1 MSDTEPDNL
10 LISTIENTAQKIEAL
25 LRRTGPL
32 TQSNPKRALE
42 LAREAAR
49 LAGENA
55 PSSLEHRK
63 VLGRALIAQGK
74 ALLELDAYHQ
84 AIPCYIS
91 ALECFNPAI
100 DTNET
105 AEALL
110 GLGSGM
116 IIMGSYP
123 EALQYLIRALSAFQ
137 NLKNQ
142 NGEAAVRI
150 KLGKLYLLLGEAE
163 KALPHLETAL
173 DLAQYLTD
181 LKLEAAVQVYLS
193 QAFAECGRHQSAVQA
208 GLRGVEI
215 YQNLGIHRGEVE
227 ALNTLGEVYFK
238 RGEFGLALN
247 FFQLSADVAKKFDK
261 RLELARAYRK
271 MGMIHLS
278 MGNTPAAVQA
288 LQAALTIADEFNAQ
302 NEQME
307 CHQAL
312 AQAYKSAEDYLQ
324 ALEEYE
330 KYMSVY
336 QIVYNEDK
344 DRRLKTLEVIHEV
357 ENARK
362 DAEIYQLRNVA
373 LQKEIEERKKAQAAL
388 ERLATQDSLTGVANR
403 RYFLEIASRIM
414 EQAKRYQRPVSVV
427 MIDVDHFKEMND
439 TFGHKTGDKVLVH
452 ITRCMQA
459 VLRKV
464 DILGRYGGDEFVI
477 LLPETTQE
485 GARRLTERLRQAL
498 SQQPITA
505 GGVSIPI
512 TLSIGLASNV
522 NEPGL
527 SLDELLQRADRAL
540 YDSKMNGRDRV
551 TYFNETRF

>member
-1 MSDTEPDNL
+1 MSETQQNQQIDLKNTA
-10 LISTIENTAQKIEAL
+10 TAQKIEAL

-74 ALLELDAYHQ
+74 ALLELDGYDQ

-91 ALECFNPAI
+91 ALECFNPAV
-100 DTNET
+100 DSAET

-116 IIMGSYP
+116 MIMGSYP
-123 EALQYLIRALSAFQ
+123 EGLQYLMRALSAFQ
-137 NLKNQ
+137 NLKDQ
-142 NGEAAVRI
+142 SGEAAVRI
-150 KLGKLYLLLGEAE
+150 QLGKLYLLLGEAE

-181 LKLEAAVQVYLS
+181 LKLEAPVQVYLS
-193 QAFAECGRHQSAVQA
+193 QAFSECGRHQSAVQA

-238 RGEFGLALN
+238 RNEYGLALN

-261 RLELARAYRK
+261 RLELVRAYRK
-271 MGMIHLS
+271 IGLIHLAV
-278 MGNTPAAVQA
+278 GNISQSVDS
-288 LQAALTIADEFNAQ
+288 LQSALTLASEINAQ
-302 NEQME
+302 VELME

-312 AQAYKSAEDYLQ
+312 AQAYKKAENYPQ
-324 ALEEYE
+324 ALEAYE
-330 KYMSVY
+330 NYISVY
-336 QIVYNEDK
+336 QIVYNEEK
-344 DRRLKTLEVIHEV
+344 DRRLRTLEVIHEV

-388 ERLATQDSLTGVANR
+388 ERLATQDPLTGIANR
-403 RYFLEIASRIM
+403 RYFLEIASRVI
-414 EQAKRYQRPVSVV
+414 EQARRYQRPVSIV

-439 TFGHKTGDKVLVH
+439 TFGHKTGDKVLIH

-459 VLRKV
+459 ALRKV

-485 GARRLTERLRQAL
+485 GARRLTERLRQAIA
-498 SQQPITA
+498 QQSITA

-522 NEPGL
+522 KEPAL

-540 YDSKMNGRDRV
+540 YDSKLNGRDQV
-551 TYFNETRF
+551 TFYE

>member
-1 MSDTEPDNL
+1 MSETQQNQQIDLKNTA
-10 LISTIENTAQKIEAL
+10 TAQKIEAL

-74 ALLELDAYHQ
+74 ALLELDGYDQ

-91 ALECFNPAI
+91 ALECFNPAV
-100 DTNET
+100 DSAET

-110 GLGSGM
+110 GLGRGM
-116 IIMGSYP
+116 MIMGSYP
-123 EALQYLIRALSAFQ
+123 EGLQYLMRALSAFQ
-137 NLKNQ
+137 NLKDQ
-142 NGEAAVRI
+142 SGEAAVRI
-150 KLGKLYLLLGEAE
+150 QLGKLYLLLGEAE

-181 LKLEAAVQVYLS
+181 LKLEAPVQVYLS
-193 QAFAECGRHQSAVQA
+193 QAFSECGRHQSAVQA

-238 RGEFGLALN
+238 RNEYGLALN

-261 RLELARAYRK
+261 RLELVRAYRK
-271 MGMIHLS
+271 IGLIHLAV
-278 MGNTPAAVQA
+278 GNISQSVDS
-288 LQAALTIADEFNAQ
+288 LQSALTLASEINAQ
-302 NEQME
+302 VELME

-312 AQAYKSAEDYLQ
+312 AQAYKKAENYHQ
-324 ALEEYE
+324 ALEAYE
-330 KYMSVY
+330 NYISVY

-344 DRRLKTLEVIHEV
+344 DRRLRTLEVIHEV

-388 ERLATQDSLTGVANR
+388 ERLATQDPLTGIANR
-403 RYFLEIASRIM
+403 RYFLEIASRVI
-414 EQAKRYQRPVSVV
+414 EQARRYQRPVSIV

-439 TFGHKTGDKVLVH
+439 TFGHKTGDKVLIH

-459 VLRKV
+459 ALRKV

-485 GARRLTERLRQAL
+485 GARRLTERLRQAIA
-498 SQQPITA
+498 QQSITA

-522 NEPGL
+522 KEPAL

-540 YDSKMNGRDRV
+540 YDSKLNGRDRV
-551 TYFNETRF
+551 TFYE

>member
-1 MSDTEPDNL
+1 MSEIQQNQQIDLKNTA
-10 LISTIENTAQKIEAL
+10 TAQKIEAL

-74 ALLELDAYHQ
+74 ALLELDGYDQ

-91 ALECFNPAI
+91 ALECFNPAV
-100 DTNET
+100 DSAET

-110 GLGSGM
+110 GLGRGM
-116 IIMGSYP
+116 MIMGSYP
-123 EALQYLIRALSAFQ
+123 EGLQYLMRALSAFQ
-137 NLKNQ
+137 NLKDQ
-142 NGEAAVRI
+142 SGEAAVRI
-150 KLGKLYLLLGEAE
+150 QLGKLYLLLGEAE

-181 LKLEAAVQVYLS
+181 LKLEAPVQVYLS
-193 QAFAECGRHQSAVQA
+193 QAFSECGRHQSAVQA

-238 RGEFGLALN
+238 RNEYGLALN

-261 RLELARAYRK
+261 RLELVRAYRK
-271 MGMIHLS
+271 IGLIHLAV
-278 MGNTPAAVQA
+278 GNTSQSVQS
-288 LQAALTIADEFNAQ
+288 LQSALTLASEINAQ
-302 NEQME
+302 VELME

-312 AQAYKSAEDYLQ
+312 AQAYKKAENYPQ
-324 ALEEYE
+324 ALEAYE
-330 KYMSVY
+330 NYISVY

-344 DRRLKTLEVIHEV
+344 DRRLRTLEVIHEV

-388 ERLATQDSLTGVANR
+388 ERLATQDPLTGIANR
-403 RYFLEIASRIM
+403 RYFLEIASRVI
-414 EQAKRYQRPVSVV
+414 EQARRYQRPVSIV
-427 MIDVDHFKEMND
+427 MIDLDHFKEMND
-439 TFGHKTGDKVLVH
+439 TFGHKTGDKVLIH

-485 GARRLTERLRQAL
+485 GARRLTERLRQAIA
-498 SQQPITA
+498 QQSITA

-522 NEPGL
+522 KEPAL

-540 YDSKMNGRDRV
+540 YDSKLNGRDRV
-551 TYFNETRF
+551 TFYE

>member
-1 MSDTEPDNL
+1 MSDIEPDNPPTS
-10 LISTIENTAQKIEAL
+10 IRDSAAQKIEAL
-25 LRRTGPL
+25 LRHTGPL

-55 PSSLEHRK
+55 PASLEHRK

-74 ALLELDAYHQ
+74 ALLELDAYDQ

-91 ALECFNPAI
+91 SLECFNPAM
-100 DTNET
+100 DMNET

-110 GLGSGM
+110 GLGSSM

-150 KLGKLYLLLGEAE
+150 KLGELYLRLGEAE

-173 DLAQYLTD
+173 DLAHHLTD
-181 LKLEAAVQVYLS
+181 LKLEASVQVYLS
-193 QAFAECGRHQSAVQA
+193 QAFAKCSRHQSAVQA

-227 ALNTLGEVYFK
+227 ALNTLGEVYF
-238 RGEFGLALN
+238 RREELGLALN

-271 MGMIHLS
+271 IGMIHLS
-278 MGNTPAAVQA
+278 MGNYAAAVQA
-288 LQAALTIADEFNAQ
+288 LQEALTIADELNAQ
-302 NEQME
+302 NDQMV

-312 AQAYKSAEDYLQ
+312 AQAYKQAENYLQ

-330 KYMSVY
+330 KYMSIY
-336 QIVYNEDK
+336 QVVYNEDK

-362 DAEIYQLRNVA
+362 DAEIHQLRNVA
-373 LQKEIEERKKAQAAL
+373 LQKEIEERKKAQATL

-403 RYFLEIASRIM
+403 RHFLEIGSRIM

-439 TFGHKTGDKVLVH
+439 TFGHKTGDKVLIH

-485 GARRLTERLRQAL
+485 GARRLIERLRHSL

-522 NEPGL
+522 NVSDL

-540 YDSKMNGRDRV
+540 YDSKMNGRDQV
-551 TYFNETRF
+551 AFYNEIYL

>member
-1 MSDTEPDNL
+1 MTEQPPSNFSA
-10 LISTIENTAQKIEAL
+10 STNTETAKRIESL

-74 ALLELDAYHQ
+74 ALLELDAYDH

-91 ALECFNPAI
+91 ALECFNPAV
-100 DTNET
+100 DCNET

-123 EALQYLIRALSAFQ
+123 EALQYLMRALSAFQ

-142 NGEAAVRI
+142 SGEAAVRI

-163 KALPHLETAL
+163 KALPHLEAAL
-173 DLAQYLTD
+173 DLAQYMTD
-181 LKLEAAVQVYLS
+181 LRLEAPVQVYLS
-193 QAFAECGRHQSAVQA
+193 QAFAESGRHQSAVQA

-261 RLELARAYRK
+261 RLELARACRK
-271 MGMIHLS
+271 IGLIHLS
-278 MGNTPAAVQA
+278 TGNQSAAVEA
-288 LQAALTIADEFNAQ
+288 LQSALMIANEINAT

-307 CHQAL
+307 CHHAL
-312 AQAYKSAEDYLQ
+312 AQAHKKAGNFAQ
-324 ALEEYE
+324 ALEAYEEYI
-330 KYMSVY
+330 SVY
-336 QIVYNEDK
+336 QVVYNEDK
-344 DRRLKTLEVIHEV
+344 DRRLRTLEVMHEV

-362 DAEIYQLRNVA
+362 DAEIYQLKNVA
-373 LQKEIEERKKAQAAL
+373 LQREIEERKKAQAAL
-388 ERLATQDSLTGVANR
+388 ERLATQDSLTGIANR
-403 RYFLEIASRIM
+403 RYFLEISSRII
-414 EQAKRYQRPVSVV
+414 EQAKRYRRPVSVV

-452 ITRCMQA
+452 ISRCMQA

-464 DILGRYGGDEFVI
+464 DVLGRYGGDEFVI

-485 GARRLTERLRQAL
+485 GARRLTERLRQTIT
-498 SQQPITA
+498 QQPITA

-522 NEPGL
+522 NEPDL

-540 YDSKMNGRDRV
+540 YDSKINGRDRV
-551 TYFNETRF
+551 TFYA

>member
-1 MSDTEPDNL
+1 MSEIQPNQQL
-10 LISTIENTAQKIEAL
+10 ELNPNATAQKIEAL

-74 ALLELDAYHQ
+74 ALLELDAYDQ

-91 ALECFNPAI
+91 ALECFNPAV
-100 DTNET
+100 DSHET

-116 IIMGSYP
+116 MIMGSYP
-123 EALQYLIRALSAFQ
+123 EALQYLMRALSAFQ

-142 NGEAAVRI
+142 SGEAAVRV

-181 LKLEAAVQVYLS
+181 LKLEAPVQIYLS
-193 QAFAECGRHQSAVQA
+193 QAFSECGRHQNAVQA

-227 ALNTLGEVYFK
+227 ALNTLGEVYF
-238 RGEFGLALN
+238 RRNEFGLALN
-247 FFQLSADVAKKFDK
+247 FFHLSADVAKKFDK
-261 RLELARAYRK
+261 RLELARAHRK
-271 MGMIHLS
+271 IGIIHLS
-278 MGNTPAAVQA
+278 MGNISAAVEA
-288 LQAALTIADEFNAQ
+288 LQSALTIASEINAQ
-302 NEQME
+302 YELME
-307 CHQAL
+307 CHHAL
-312 AQAYKSAEDYLQ
+312 AQAYKKTENYPK
-324 ALEEYE
+324 ALEAYE
-330 KYMSVY
+330 NYIAVY
-336 QIVYNEDK
+336 QIVYNEEK

-362 DAEIYQLRNVA
+362 DAEIYQLKNVA

-388 ERLATQDSLTGVANR
+388 ERLATQDSLTGIANR
-403 RYFLEIASRIM
+403 RYFLEIASRLI
-414 EQAKRYQRPVSVV
+414 EQACRYHRPVSLV

-439 TFGHKTGDKVLVH
+439 TFGHKTGDKVLIQ
-452 ITRCMQA
+452 ITRSMQA

-477 LLPETTQE
+477 LLPETTPE
-485 GARRLTERLRQAL
+485 GARRMTERLKQAVA
-498 SQQPITA
+498 QQPVTA

-522 NEPGL
+522 KEPDL

-540 YDSKMNGRDRV
+540 YDSKMNGRDRI
-551 TYFNETRF
+551 TFYE

>member
-1 MSDTEPDNL
+1 MDDLQPVSHPVSTNTDT
-10 LISTIENTAQKIEAL
+10 AKRIEAL

-32 TQSNPKRALE
+32 TRSNPKRALE
-42 LAREAAR
+42 LAREAAC

-55 PSSLEHRK
+55 PSSIEHRK

-74 ALLELDAYHQ
+74 ALLELDAYDQ

-91 ALECFNPAI
+91 ALECFNPAV
-100 DTNET
+100 DSNEN

-110 GLGSGM
+110 GLGRSM
-116 IIMGSYP
+116 IVMGSYP
-123 EALQYLIRALSAFQ
+123 EALQYLMRALSGFQ

-142 NGEAAVRI
+142 EGEAAVRI
-150 KLGKLYLLLGEAE
+150 ALGKLYLLLGEAE
-163 KALPHLETAL
+163 KALPHLESAL

-181 LKLEAAVQVYLS
+181 LKLEAPVQVYLS
-193 QAFAECGRHQSAVQA
+193 QAFAACGRHQSAVQA

-227 ALNTLGEVYFK
+227 ALNTLGEVYFM
-238 RGEFGLALN
+238 RGELGLSLN

-271 MGMIHLS
+271 IGLIHLS
-278 MGNTPAAVQA
+278 LGNQS
-288 LQAALTIADEFNAQ
+288 AALESLQNSLMIANEISAS

-307 CHQAL
+307 CHLAL
-312 AQAYKSAEDYLQ
+312 AQAYKKTENFKQ
-324 ALEEYE
+324 ALEAYE
-330 KYMSVY
+330 NYISVY

-362 DAEIYQLRNVA
+362 DAEIYQLKNVA

-403 RYFLEIASRIM
+403 RYFLEISSRII

-427 MIDVDHFKEMND
+427 MIDIDHFKEMND

-452 ITRCMQA
+452 ISRLMQSI
-459 VLRKV
+459 LRKV

-477 LLPETTQE
+477 LLPETTHE
-485 GARRLTERLRQAL
+485 GARRLTERIRQAIA
-498 SQQPITA
+498 QQPITA

-522 NEPGL
+522 KEPSL

-540 YDSKMNGRDRV
+540 YDSKLNGRDRV
-551 TYFNETRF
+551 TFYD

>member
-1 MSDTEPDNL
+1 MSETQQNQQIDLKNTA
-10 LISTIENTAQKIEAL
+10 TAQKIEAL

-74 ALLELDAYHQ
+74 ALLELDGYDQ

-91 ALECFNPAI
+91 ALECFNPAV
-100 DTNET
+100 DSVET

-116 IIMGSYP
+116 MIMGSYP
-123 EALQYLIRALSAFQ
+123 EGLQYLMRALSAFQ
-137 NLKNQ
+137 NLKDQ
-142 NGEAAVRI
+142 SGEAAVRI
-150 KLGKLYLLLGEAE
+150 QLGKLYLLLGEAE

-181 LKLEAAVQVYLS
+181 LKLEAPVQVYLS
-193 QAFAECGRHQSAVQA
+193 QAFSECGRHQSAVQA

-238 RGEFGLALN
+238 RNEYGLALN

-261 RLELARAYRK
+261 RLELVRAYRK
-271 MGMIHLS
+271 IGLIHLAV
-278 MGNTPAAVQA
+278 GNISQSVDS
-288 LQAALTIADEFNAQ
+288 LQSALTLASEINAQ
-302 NEQME
+302 VELME

-312 AQAYKSAEDYLQ
+312 AQAYKKAENYPQ
-324 ALEEYE
+324 ALEAYE
-330 KYMSVY
+330 NYISVY
-336 QIVYNEDK
+336 QIVYNEEK
-344 DRRLKTLEVIHEV
+344 DRRLRTLEVIHEV

-388 ERLATQDSLTGVANR
+388 ERLATQDPLTGIANR
-403 RYFLEIASRIM
+403 RYFLEIASRVI
-414 EQAKRYQRPVSVV
+414 EQARRYQRPVSIV

-439 TFGHKTGDKVLVH
+439 TFGHKTGDKVLIH

-459 VLRKV
+459 ALRKV

-485 GARRLTERLRQAL
+485 GARRLTERLRQAIA
-498 SQQPITA
+498 QQSITA

-522 NEPGL
+522 KEPAL

-540 YDSKMNGRDRV
+540 YDSKLNGRDQV
-551 TYFNETRF
+551 TFYE